1 MTGMGMGLASSRNRC
16 FQREFQNLGSFPSLL
31 GEIHLN
37 PLFLKCLDELPNFFP
52 RFRGQFLHPGPG
64 MLGAGGRSQG
74 SRLPGSRTRSET
86 MKKLKDHH
94 FFGGYIGNIV
104 GISWDIDIYHW
115 DIMGI
120 VWILFKPDDLM
131 SRHHWNDGTCKQHLP
146 SGNLT

>member
-52 RFRGQFLHPGPG
+52 VFRGQFLHPGPG

-74 SRLPGSRTRSET
+74 SRLPGSGWTSRHGWLGRRCRGAGGRYRNQVRNQVRNWKITT
-86 MKKLKDHH
+86 
-94 FFGGYIGNIV
+94 FFCWIYREYSGNI
-104 GISWDIDIYHW
+104 
-115 DIMGI
+115 MGY
-120 VWILFKPDDLM
+120 
-131 SRHHWNDGTCKQHLP
+131 
-146 SGNLT
+146 

>member
-1 MTGMGMGLASSRNRC
+1 MNFPTFFPVSGVNSSIQDPECSVREAAAKALGCLGHDGLRAMD
-16 FQREFQNLGSFPSLL
+16 GL
-31 GEIHLN
+31 GE
-37 PLFLKCLDELPNFFP
+37 DVEV
-52 RFRGQFLHPGPG
+52 RV
-64 MLGAGGRSQG
+64 GGTE
-74 SRLPGSRTRSET
+74 TRSET